1 MRGCETWMHGEA
13 ISCPFSRIRTALRM
27 LNSGF
32 SAGESFSWPAPNWF
46 SCVLGA
52 AHGMPWFGPVV
63 VAAVIVLHLARVSRP
78 APELKLI
85 GIAAA
90 LGLVADSL
98 LLASGWLYYPSG
110 SWIPGLAPYWIVAM
124 WALFATTLNVS
135 MRWLRASLPL
145 ALVFGAV
152 GGPLSYA
159 AGARLGG
166 LEWVSPAWALG
177 ALAVLWAIATPLLV
191 LLSSRYDG
199 VRAVATPSYVQSD
212 WRVSNHA

>member
-1 MRGCETWMHGEA
+1 
-13 ISCPFSRIRTALRM
+13 M
-27 LNSGF
+27 LINIVAFQVG
-32 SAGESFSWPAPNWF
+32 WF

-52 AHGMPWFGPVV
+52 ANGLPWVGPVV
-63 VAAVIVLHLARVSRP
+63 VMAVMGLHLARVQRP
-78 APELKLI
+78 AQELKLI
-85 GIAAA
+85 AIAAA
-90 LGLVADSL
+90 FGLIADSL

-135 MRWLRASLPL
+135 MRWLRTSLPL
-145 ALVFGAV
+145 AMAFGAV

-166 LEWVSPAWALG
+166 LEWVAPTWALG
-177 ALAVLWAIATPLLV
+177 ALAVIWAIAMPMMV

-199 VRAVATPSYVQSD
+199 VRSAAAPSYVQTD
-212 WRVSNHA
+212 WRVSHHA